1 MAEPKS
7 LTDAKTNK
15 EKQSEYRDKMREK
28 GYAVCRFW
36 VKKEILKKA
45 QRLSLVNEKKQDEQ
59 FSLIFET
66 GLQEELKKGF

>member
-1 MAEPKS
+1 
-7 LTDAKTNK
+7 
-15 EKQSEYRDKMREK
+15 MREK